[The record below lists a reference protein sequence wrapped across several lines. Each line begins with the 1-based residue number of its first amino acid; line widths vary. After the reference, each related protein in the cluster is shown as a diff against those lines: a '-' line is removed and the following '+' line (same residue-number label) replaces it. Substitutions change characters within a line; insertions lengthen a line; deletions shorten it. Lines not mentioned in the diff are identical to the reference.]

1 MSDEQYKRDE
11 ATFKENCQ
19 FARGLNTQIMQIPAF
34 AITLTGGLWFAA
46 MTRDVENLARI
57 VLFSFAAIAD
67 LALILV
73 LFRLRDVM
81 QSYLEKAKSFNEAAF
96 SNGIPEKPLIPWLGR
111 HAMVRIYGLILLFAA
126 AVSCAG
132 AAFYYGR
139 AYL

>member
-34 AITLTGGLWFAA
+34 AITLTGGRA
-46 MTRDVENLARI
+46 MTKDVENLARM
-57 VLFSFAAIAD
+57 VLFTVAAVAD

-81 QSYLEKAKSFNEAAF
+81 QSYLEKAKSFNDAAF
-96 SNGIPEKPLIPWLGR
+96 STGVPETRSFHGSAATPWF
-111 HAMVRIYGLILLFAA
+111 VFTD
-126 AVSCAG
+126 
-132 AAFYYGR
+132 
-139 AYL
+139 